1 MTCEACDEARR
12 IDEVTP
18 DCETD
23 KGCLIPPLD
32 ETGQRIIEIH
42 ARIGSL
48 NGLVDAATVLRMY
61 EATTEDLAMLAL
73 VKEALTEARSN
84 EGSNG
89 NDGNA

>member
-61 EATTEDLAMLAL
+61 GATTEDLEMLA
-73 VKEALTEARSN
+73 VIKEELAQAKEQKQGADSN
-84 EGSNG
+84 DN
-89 NDGNA
+89 